1 MDKETILKIN
11 KYQLAKGLFGLRKS
25 KNLTLEDLAFYLNKD
40 IAYLSRIEN
49 MKTSPRLETI
59 SDILSF
65 YDITIK
71 EFYDKL
77 DQYL

>member
-11 KYQLAKGLFGLRKS
+11 KSQLAKGLFGLRKS

-77 DQYL
+77 DQ

>member
-11 KYQLAKGLFGLRKS
+11 KSQLAKGLFGLRKS

>member
-1 MDKETILKIN
+1 MDKETLLKVN
-11 KYQLAKGLFGLRKS
+11 KSQLAKGLLGLRKS
-25 KNLTLEDLAFYLNKD
+25 KGLTLEDLAFYTNKD

-65 YDITIK
+65 YNITIK

-77 DQYL
+77 DSYL